1 MQELGLLE
9 DSKLKE
15 VLKVADVAG
24 KEFGIEQALDK
35 MLSEWASL
43 ELSVVPY
50 RETGTYVIKVRY
62 RSREQYCKPW
72 VWSRY
77 NVGPSKPSVTSNA
90 PLVRRHWRNRV
101 CATAADNHIHVCRW
115 MNLCRSCWTTT
126 LS

>member
-62 RSREQYCKPW
+62 RSRE
-72 VWSRY
+72 
-77 NVGPSKPSVTSNA
+77 
-90 PLVRRHWRNRV
+90 
-101 CATAADNHIHVCRW
+101 
-115 MNLCRSCWTTT
+115 
-126 LS
+126 